1 MTLLKNYIRFV
12 LFIVLSL
19 VFSFHLY
26 ATDNAGPILIIS
38 SYNPDTRNTTANI
51 SEFMEEYKRGG
62 GISPVVIE
70 NMNCKSLPEAPLWDG
85 KMRGI
90 LDKYK
95 ENNTPQLI
103 IILGQEAWASYI
115 SQEYKP
121 DIPVLCGM
129 ISKNAIL
136 LPDSDLN
143 VAEWEPKY
151 IDIQE
156 YVDKGLHLGGFLY
169 SYDVKENIR
178 LIRKLYPKTQN
189 IALITDN
196 TTVV

>member
-1 MTLLKNYIRFV
+1 M
-12 LFIVLSL
+12 
-19 VFSFHLY
+19 
-26 ATDNAGPILIIS
+26 
-38 SYNPDTRNTTANI
+38 
-51 SEFMEEYKRGG
+51 
-62 GISPVVIE
+62 
-70 NMNCKSLPEAPLWDG
+70 DG

-196 TTVV
+196 TYGGLAMQTLVKKEMENIKDLNLILLDGRKNNIYTNR